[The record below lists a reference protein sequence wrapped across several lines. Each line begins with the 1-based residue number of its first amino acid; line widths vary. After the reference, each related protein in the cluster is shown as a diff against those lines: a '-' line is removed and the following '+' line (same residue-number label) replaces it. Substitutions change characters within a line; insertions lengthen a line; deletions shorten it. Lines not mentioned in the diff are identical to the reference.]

1 MGFKSSSLLCLA
13 LVLAVSS
20 AVVHAFDITKL
31 LGQSPE
37 FATFNKYLTETKL
50 VDQINKRNTITVL
63 AVDDAGLG
71 AISGKSPEAIKA
83 ILSTHVVLD
92 YFDEKK
98 LMEAQGSKQILTTLY
113 QASGLAVN
121 QQGFLKVALVGEGE
135 IAFGSAANGAPID
148 AELVKTVTSQ
158 PYNVSILQV
167 SKAIVFPGVDSAPA
181 QNGKAPVSSSQT
193 TAKAPV
199 PPTQGAKAPAKA
211 TPAPSS
217 EEVEAPS
224 ESVTESPAEAPEA
237 TTSSPSLAPGPDG
250 GEADA
255 ADAAPPPKSSSSR
268 TKLGLAGAV
277 MGFTSL
283 LLVVL

>member
-83 ILSTHVVLD
+83 ILSTHVILD

-135 IAFGSAANGAPID
+135 IAFGSAVNGAPID

-167 SKAIVFPGVDSAPA
+167 SKAIVFPGVDSA

-217 EEVEAPS
+217 EEVEAPNS

-255 ADAAPPPKSSSSR
+255 ADADAPPPKSSSSR

>member
-83 ILSTHVVLD
+83 ILSTHVILD

-135 IAFGSAANGAPID
+135 IAFGSAVNGAPID

-167 SKAIVFPGVDSAPA
+167 SKAIVFPGVDSA

-217 EEVEAPS
+217 EEVEAPNS

>member
-135 IAFGSAANGAPID
+135 IAFGSAVNGAPID

-167 SKAIVFPGVDSAPA
+167 SKAIVFPGVDSA

>member
-135 IAFGSAANGAPID
+135 IAFGSAVNGAPID

-167 SKAIVFPGVDSAPA
+167 SKAIVFPGVDSA

-217 EEVEAPS
+217 EEVEAPNS

>member
-135 IAFGSAANGAPID
+135 IAFGSAVNGAPID

-167 SKAIVFPGVDSAPA
+167 SKAIVFPGVDSA
-181 QNGKAPVSSSQT
+181 QNAKAPVSSSQT

-199 PPTQGAKAPAKA
+199 PATQGAKAPAKA